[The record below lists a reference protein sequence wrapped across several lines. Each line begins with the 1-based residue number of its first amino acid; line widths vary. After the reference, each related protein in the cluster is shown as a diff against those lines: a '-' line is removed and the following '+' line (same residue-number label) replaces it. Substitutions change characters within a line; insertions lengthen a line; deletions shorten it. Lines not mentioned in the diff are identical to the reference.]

1 MPIRETGGL
10 IARLV
15 PFLIFILFL
24 AVGCGRKGDPI
35 APEDVPLKER
45 SQPPTN
51 EPIVPNPEQ
60 GVIEG
65 D

>member
-1 MPIRETGGL
+1 MPIRGTGRVIAGL
-10 IARLV
+10 FPL
-15 PFLIFILFL
+15 LIFILFL

-51 EPIVPNPEQ
+51 EPVVPNPEQ